1 MTTNEILTAS
11 ENEMDRFC
19 LFPIKYMDMYRMYEK
34 HQSLFWTPEEVD
46 IASDIND
53 FKSLTTTEQ
62 RFIEHILGF
71 FASSDNIVIE
81 RLFSSLA
88 TDITVPEA
96 RLFYSFQLA
105 MEAVH
110 SVTYNLLIETLV
122 KDEKRKQELFRAVET
137 LPCVAK
143 KAQWAINHI
152 ETKLNRPDALARK
165 IFSFGIVEGLFF
177 SGSFC
182 ALFWLK
188 NRGLC
193 VSGLGLSN
201 EFIARDEGLH
211 VEFAILLYK
220 YVVNR
225 LSEEDAFAIMR
236 QAVDIE
242 DEFITESISCSMIG
256 MKCLDMKQYIRY
268 VADRLLQ
275 SFGYNIL
282 YEATNPF
289 PWMMKNSI
297 EGKSNFFEKRVSDYR
312 RPTASPS
319 SFTTVDDLEN
329 DEDF

>member
-1 MTTNEILTAS
+1 M
-11 ENEMDRFC
+11 
-19 LFPIKYMDMYRMYEK
+19 
-34 HQSLFWTPEEVD
+34 
-46 IASDIND
+46 
-53 FKSLTTTEQ
+53 
-62 RFIEHILGF
+62 
-71 FASSDNIVIE
+71 
-81 RLFSSLA
+81 FSSLA
-88 TDITVPEA
+88 TEITVPEA
-96 RLFYSFQLA
+96 RLFYSFQLC

-110 SVTYNLLIETLV
+110 SVTYNLLIDTLV
-122 KDEKRKQELFRAVET
+122 KDTKGKQDLFRAVET

-152 ETKLNRPDALARK
+152 ETKLDRPDALARK

-193 VSGLGLSN
+193 CHGLGLSN

-242 DEFITESISCSMIG
+242 EEFITESISCNMIG
-256 MKCLDMKQYIRY
+256 MKCLEMKQYIRY
-268 VADRLLQ
+268 VADRLLH

-289 PWMMKNSI
+289 PFMMKNSI
-297 EGKSNFFEKRVSDYR
+297 DGKSNFFEKRVSDYR
-312 RPTASPS
+312 RATASPS

-329 DEDF
+329 DDEDF